1 MVRKIVER
9 VSKEVLQQDLEK
21 YRQRAIELG
30 ALDAKIITS
39 DMILIDE
46 RVRAKC
52 INPKCEW
59 YGTNANCPPYAME
72 VEQVRKIVNNFHYAI
87 FTWFKVPPE
96 VIAGHRDRDVRKR
109 LRSTL
114 KNHEIISKIEAEA
127 FYDGY
132 HLALGFAN
140 GACKSI
146 FCPNNECSALVPGQR
161 CLHPLRARAS
171 MEGGGMD
178 AYTMAAR
185 VGWDIYPIGGATKA
199 SEVPHGVRLG
209 LVLIY

>member
-9 VSKEVLQQDLEK
+9 VPDEVLQQDLEK
-21 YRQRAIELG
+21 YRLRALQLG
-30 ALDAKIITS
+30 ATDAKIITS
-39 DMILIDE
+39 AMVLIDE

-52 INPKCEW
+52 LYPKCYR
-59 YGTNANCPPYAME
+59 YGLNAHCPPYAPDLE
-72 VEQVRKIVNNFHYAI
+72 LVRKIVNNFHYAVFI
-87 FTWFKVPPE
+87 KLEVPSE
-96 VIAGHRDRDVRKR
+96 EMAGPRVREKR
-109 LRSTL
+109 LFIRSQM
-114 KNHEIISKIEAEA
+114 KIYEVVGKIEAEA

-171 MEGGGMD
+171 MEGEGMD

-185 VGWDIYPIGGATKA
+185 VGWDVYPVGGATKA